1 VRTHAAVVEA
11 CVVPIKDSD
20 MGNRIRAVVIVREGT
35 PTGDALVTEIRDTVR
50 RSLAPY
56 KVPHVVDFSE
66 ALPKS
71 AVGKVVRR
79 ALIEQ
84 PDGEAADSVQHSR
97 ISTVRIEK

>member
-1 VRTHAAVVEA
+1 
-11 CVVPIKDSD
+11 
-20 MGNRIRAVVIVREGT
+20 MGNRIRAVVVVRDGT

-50 RSLAPY
+50 ESLAPY

-79 ALIEQ
+79 ALIEE
-84 PDGEAADSVQHSR
+84 PDGDAADAAQHPR
-97 ISTVRIEK
+97 ISTGRIEK